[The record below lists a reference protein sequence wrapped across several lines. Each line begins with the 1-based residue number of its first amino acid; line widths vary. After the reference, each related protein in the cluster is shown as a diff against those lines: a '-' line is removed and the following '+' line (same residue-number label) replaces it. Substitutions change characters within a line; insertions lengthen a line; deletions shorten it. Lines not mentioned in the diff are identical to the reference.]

1 LCFLCLLWLFDFM
14 RKEYS
19 WVLPRTAILLG
30 KRTAIMGILNVTPD
44 SFSDAGQ
51 YFDLEKAM
59 ARGLEME
66 QEGADIIDIGGESS
80 RPGSEAVP
88 EEEELRRALPV
99 IERLARVVK
108 IPISI
113 DTYRANVARRA
124 LEAGAQVVNDIT
136 AFRFDERMPEV
147 VKDYRAGVVLMH
159 SRGTRETLHKQ
170 GRMSD
175 PIGEVSGSLAQSAE
189 QAVSAGIPAEAIAID
204 PGIGFGKSAEES
216 VAILKS
222 LNVFSKIRYPVL
234 VGTSRKSFIRLMTS
248 NNIEEART
256 WGTAATVVAAIMN
269 GAHILR
275 VHDVRQTRVLADV
288 SDRLV

>member
-1 LCFLCLLWLFDFM
+1 M
-14 RKEYS
+14 REEYS
-19 WVLPRTAILLG
+19 WVLPRTAIQLG

-51 YFDLEKAM
+51 YFDFEKAV

-80 RPGSEAVP
+80 RPGSEAVS
-88 EEEELRRALPV
+88 EEEEIRRAVPV
-99 IERLARVVK
+99 IERLARAVK

-124 LEAGAQVVNDIT
+124 LEAGAQVVNDIS

-147 VKDYRAGVVLMH
+147 ARDYRAGVVLMH

-175 PIGEVSGSLAQSAE
+175 PVGEVSGSLAQSAE

-204 PGIGFGKSAEES
+204 PGIGFGKTAEES

>member
-1 LCFLCLLWLFDFM
+1 M

-19 WVLPRTAILLG
+19 WVLPRTAIHLG

-51 YFDLEKAM
+51 YFDLEKAV

-88 EEEELRRALPV
+88 EEEEMRRAVPV
-99 IERLARVVK
+99 IERLARAVK

-113 DTYRANVARRA
+113 DTYRAYVARRA
-124 LEAGAQVVNDIT
+124 LEAGAQMVNDIS
-136 AFRFDERMPEV
+136 AFRFDEGMSEV
-147 VKDYRAGVVLMH
+147 VRGHRAGVVLMH
-159 SRGTRETLHKQ
+159 SRGTRETLHEQ

-175 PIGEVSGSLAQSAE
+175 PVGEVSGSLAQSAE
-189 QAVSAGIPAEAIAID
+189 QAVSAGISAEAIAID

-248 NNIEEART
+248 NNIEEARI

-275 VHDVRQTRVLADV
+275 VHDVQQTRVLADV